1 MNEKVS
7 QSEGLKQQ
15 RFKLSTLRNSEST
28 EANIFIHGYSAGHDL
43 EDRQMLANSIP
54 PELYGQLNI
63 FAFWQSGHFL
73 RINGG
78 SKKLI
83 AGISRYHIAASAFVF
98 AADRV
103 MNFTLIRS
111 RAEKMGSLFF
121 DQLREY
127 LQAQHPDITRI
138 NLVGH
143 SLGGRVTVTALRSL
157 PMKKDQRGPSIG
169 DVVLM
174 GAAVEVSSS
183 DAFTMF
189 QRIDGRLINA
199 YFTSDKILLL
209 NADEKCLGRNE
220 ACYFSNIHMKGY
232 GHTDYWPKLREV
244 LRKAKFSTLT
254 DTGTGLAPLVEDDFS
269 KSEIHVYQV
278 LKHSDSALLA
288 AAVLHLKSSSWT
300 SIREAERD
308 LALAFT
314 RELQLVAGHF
324 LANLLRGNGLSY
336 AKILWLL
343 AEHYGL
349 GPELHECAKISEYES
364 LLLRQV
370 FLQNFPRGNPLAD
383 ATHLKIKAMPQSNY
397 LALIDEL
404 AKRLALG
411 SYFHY
416 YGETIST
423 ADTGDTAVKSGTSVT
438 KTYLRSA
445 IDMVRNVEAES
456 SRLITNLETALMP
469 GFSALIPAI
478 AIIYYARLQLNDEA
492 LM

>member
-1 MNEKVS
+1 MKEKGS

-15 RFKLSTLRNSEST
+15 YFKFSTLRNSEST
-28 EANIFIHGYSAGHDL
+28 EANIFIHGYSAGHDI

-73 RINGG
+73 RVNGRA
-78 SKKLI
+78 KKLI
-83 AGISRYHIAASAFVF
+83 AGTSRYHLAASAFVF
-98 AADRV
+98 AADRA

-111 RAEKMGSLFF
+111 RAEKMGSLLFE
-121 DQLREY
+121 QLRDY
-127 LQAQHPDITRI
+127 LQAQHPGVTRI

-143 SLGGRVTVTALRSL
+143 SLGGRVAVTALRSL

-169 DVVLM
+169 NVVLM
-174 GAAVEVSSS
+174 GAAVEVCAS
-183 DAFTMF
+183 DAFAMF

-199 YFTSDKILLL
+199 YSTSDKILLL

-232 GHTDYWPKLREV
+232 GHTDYWPKLGEV

-254 DTGTGLAPLVEDDFS
+254 DTGIGLATLEEDDFS
-269 KSEIHVYQV
+269 KSDIHVYQV
-278 LKHSDSALLA
+278 LKHSDSTLLA

-324 LANLLRGNGLSY
+324 LANLLRGKGLRY
-336 AKILWLL
+336 AKILGLL

-349 GPELHECAKISEYES
+349 GRELHDCAKISEYER

-383 ATHLKIKAMPQSNY
+383 STHLKIEAIPQSNY

-404 AKRLALG
+404 AKRLTLG

-416 YGETIST
+416 NGETVST
-423 ADTGDTAVKSGTSVT
+423 AGTGDPAVMPGPSVA
-438 KTYLRSA
+438 KTYFRSA
-445 IDMVRNVEAES
+445 IDMIRNVEAES
-456 SRLITNLETALMP
+456 SRLMTNLKTALMP

-478 AIIYYARLQLNDEA
+478 AIIHYARLQLNDED